1 MVAEV
6 LAGIALVSSA
16 VKGIKSTIDTA
27 KDIRDIA
34 GSLEDLF
41 DGAEQ
46 VEKRNKL
53 ARHKKGKAGQW
64 QRFLKLKFQNVE
76 DTGDGTSI
84 QEIAAEVIEQKETE
98 KQIRAMMILI
108 NKKFGPTT
116 WADILIMRQQRI
128 EELKKRKEKEKEL
141 LEEKLIKKQALHKK
155 ILKET
160 MNFMILAIIGGGIV
174 YILMSI
180 MGKV

>member
-1 MVAEV
+1 
-6 LAGIALVSSA
+6 
-16 VKGIKSTIDTA
+16 
-27 KDIRDIA
+27 
-34 GSLEDLF
+34 
-41 DGAEQ
+41 
-46 VEKRNKL
+46 
-53 ARHKKGKAGQW
+53 
-64 QRFLKLKFQNVE
+64 
-76 DTGDGTSI
+76 
-84 QEIAAEVIEQKETE
+84 
-98 KQIRAMMILI
+98 MMILI

-174 YILMSI
+174 YILMYI

>member
-53 ARHKKGKAGQW
+53 AQYKKGKAGQW

-128 EELKKRKEKEKEL
+128 EELKKRKEKEKV
-141 LEEKLIKKQALHKK
+141 LEEERLIKKQALHKK

-174 YILMSI
+174 YILMYI